1 MRVVVPALLLAL
13 WGANAVAQDWGNM
26 AVISSTLGN
35 NTNRLCIGD
44 HARSSLSMS
53 AVTVASSRI
62 EISPATV

>member
-1 MRVVVPALLLAL
+1 MRVVVPALLLPL

-44 HARSSLSMS
+44 
-53 AVTVASSRI
+53 
-62 EISPATV
+62 